1 MIDDMAT
8 MSKAFQI
15 FDSNIRGM
23 KQHLQLM
30 DASLVNANRICRD
43 AAKNNSVKTIAD
55 ALKSM
60 ENYPQL
66 NTPCKPIDI
75 GRTFK
80 TARTKIHEQAI
91 VELYKYYMTYLLNLI
106 KEFLTIAP
114 TRLLKGAAASQ
125 DNKMSYE
132 DILLHYDNNEL
143 IEIMSKGIL
152 RRLENARDTQGLLQ
166 KILKFSGI
174 SINEQTKKRALLYLN
189 IRHLIIHNNSKAD
202 EKFIRMND
210 GLIKINSKN
219 KIILNYELSSNAIQT
234 ISALC
239 SEIDEKLLGKKLL
252 NPVMTH
258 DKTE

>member
-1 MIDDMAT
+1 MNMAT

-23 KQHLQLM
+23 KQHLQLI
-30 DASLVNANRICRD
+30 DASLVNADKICRN
-43 AAKNNSVKTIAD
+43 AAKSNSVKTIAD
-55 ALKSM
+55 ALKSQ

-91 VELYKYYMTYLLNLI
+91 VELYKCYMTYLLNLI

-114 TRLLKGAAASQ
+114 TRLLRGAAASQ

-143 IEIMSKGIL
+143 IEIMSKGVL

-210 GLIKINSKN
+210 GLVKINSRN
-219 KIILNYELSSNAIQT
+219 KIVLNYELSSNAIQT

-239 SEIDEKLLGKKLL
+239 SEIDEKLLEKKLL